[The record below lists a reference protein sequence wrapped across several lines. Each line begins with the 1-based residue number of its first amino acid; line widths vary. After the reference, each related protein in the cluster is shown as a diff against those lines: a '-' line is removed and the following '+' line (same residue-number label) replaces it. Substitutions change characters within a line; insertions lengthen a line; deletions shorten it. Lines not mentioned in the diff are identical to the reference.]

1 MLGNNRLDAQCIDGV
16 KRLAH
21 IRGKMRKKVW
31 VNAGDVV
38 LVGLRDYQDGK
49 ADVILKYSA
58 EEARALKSYGELP
71 ESLRINEAT
80 EALGGGEVGEKGF
93 FFFF

>member
-31 VNAGDVV
+31 VNAGD
-38 LVGLRDYQDGK
+38 DFFDFQDV
-49 ADVILKYSA
+49 ADI
-58 EEARALKSYGELP
+58 
-71 ESLRINEAT
+71 
-80 EALGGGEVGEKGF
+80 
-93 FFFF
+93 